1 VEDAAAEREEAL
13 LPGRQRSLP
22 VYAQEGWLEV
32 SARARDLKALYL
44 KTLYLTLLGRYLDA
58 ATTYLCLMNP
68 LVWEANP
75 FMAPLLSNPP
85 LLFVVQTLG
94 GLLVWAILVV
104 AGARSRSPRCRKLL
118 PWIAVALSYP
128 PVVNNLL
135 VLMGYPDI
143 LGFLYGVPYG

>member
-1 VEDAAAEREEAL
+1 MK
-13 LPGRQRSLP
+13 
-22 VYAQEGWLEV
+22 
-32 SARARDLKALYL
+32 DLKALYL

-58 ATTYLCLMNP
+58 VTTYLCLMNP

-85 LLFVVQTLG
+85 LLFIVQTLG